1 MLVKELKLNLSGDLT
16 KQEKAYFGG
25 SYPFVDKLRK
35 FGMGS
40 SKLIYKSG
48 IPAFDEVARGV
59 ENEIGFVNFELLKNG
74 LIVRLNQNQRTKGV
88 GVKLTDVKAI
98 HLVAYRIEVQYK
110 QYYRMVRKVV
120 HRGELEII
128 DIQNNIAS
136 FQVLT
141 QNFEGILEF
150 LQKVEFDAKLNYSIS
165 LNPPEKDS
173 GHLLDALGRI

>member
-16 KQEKAYFGG
+16 KQQKAYFGG
-25 SYPFVDKLRK
+25 SYPLVDKLRK
-35 FGMGS
+35 FGIGS
-40 SKLIYKSG
+40 SKLVYKSG

-59 ENEIGFVNFELLKNG
+59 ENEMSFVNFELLKNG
-74 LIVRLNQNQRTKGV
+74 LILWLNQNQRTKAV

-98 HLVAYRIEVQYK
+98 HLVAYRIEVQYE
-110 QYYRMVRKVV
+110 QYHRRVRKIV

-136 FQVLT
+136 FEALA

-150 LQKVEFDAKLNYSIS
+150 FQKVEFDSKLSHSIS

-173 GHLLDALGRI
+173 GHLLDALGGI